1 MSTSER
7 PPSPTLEEINDRVSD
22 IREYLEPSDVEDLF
36 LYLILRYREPSA
48 KATKVQ
54 KVALEF
60 LAWQEA
66 RNEGGAEFHAHGVKD
81 RYSPATIPKDT
92 EGERRAVK
100 ARTFADKLRDKLPKY
115 YRNKFGMPTL
125 DLEELDPKP
134 SEVSAGRAE
143 WIIYIEIPEGKGW
156 KPIIQWR
163 TRSIRK
169 PIEPAGDRVDFECMG
184 SNLKAMEYLA
194 RHIPLAEQ
202 IEDTAIRWDA
212 NNMPYAG
219 LDDFKT
225 ALKKS
230 KARYVLITGPV
241 KYKDYMEVL
250 KEIFWDKSGQGALFK
265 CFRLDRI
272 APIMNFTILY
282 YPDKSSEV
290 LYGYGIQQGKNSV
303 ESTTVFRSNNPDLVK
318 EYKRLFKA
326 LRNHPSSHEISVHD
340 PDFVDS
346 DESESDVS
354 ATVENFRHISI
365 ENLVRK
371 EPTGEINVCVTCS
384 DEIGPLSGILKD
396 YLSATAPIKI
406 LLSHP
411 DSSFLSWREKSL
423 SRNLKKLVRSNL
435 YSLQQ
440 LFPRSNC
447 EVKLTDRVMPVMFVQ
462 IGSTIIFSPF
472 WNGTAA
478 VTSPQ
483 FTVRLN
489 SKTGSFLKE
498 NFDEL
503 WEDEYSMPVGLSV
516 ENIAIPALPQHPH
529 YCKSSHTGILV
540 RKAQPDDAEAVCVI
554 AASRSRETR
563 LKDQIPE
570 RRLAREGFLFYPL
583 TREQYFERISGSDHF
598 WVAEKDGK
606 IVAYCMAYTFAEL
619 RSFTS
624 LTENDQSVLDYF
636 RSWGCEPG
644 CVYFA
649 QAATRLDHEARGAMA
664 ALAMSLPKHAVERG
678 VPAILCEISLQPR
691 NDASLAAANRTG
703 FRMVAT
709 RTKNNPAEK
718 KDRVSG
724 TFMRI
729 LEDKAWR

>member
-1 MSTSER
+1 MNTSQR
-7 PPSPTLEEINDRVSD
+7 PAAPTVEQVNSRVSD
-22 IREYLEPSDVEDLF
+22 ICSYLDPSDERELF
-36 LYLILRYREPSA
+36 WYLIHRAREPSV
-48 KATKVQ
+48 KMVKVY
-54 KVALEF
+54 KVAMEY
-60 LAWQEA
+60 LAWREA
-66 RNEGGAEFHAHGVKD
+66 GGAALGTLSVKD
-81 RYSPATIPKDT
+81 RYSPETLPDPKK
-92 EGERRAVK
+92 GESEAVK
-100 ARTFADKLRDKLPKY
+100 ARTSARDLRAKLWSYYQTNFGMHLSKDRLRDPHP
-115 YRNKFGMPTL
+115 R
-125 DLEELDPKP
+125 
-134 SEVSAGRAE
+134 EVSAGKAE
-143 WIIYIEIPEGKGW
+143 WILYIEIPLGDGYR
-156 KPIIQWR
+156 PIIEWR
-163 TRSIRK
+163 TAAIIQT
-169 PIEPAGDRVDFECMG
+169 IELAEDRIDFECIG
-184 SNLKAMEYLA
+184 TNLQAMQYLA
-194 RHIPLAEQ
+194 KHIPLAQ
-202 IEDTAIRWDA
+202 KIEDTAIRWDA

-219 LDDFKT
+219 LDEFK
-225 ALKKS
+225 AGLKQS
-230 KARYVLITGPV
+230 KATYVLITGPV

-265 CFRLDRI
+265 CFRLDRTV
-272 APIMNFTILY
+272 PIMNFTILY

-303 ESTTVFRSNNPDLVK
+303 ESTTVFRSNHPDLVK

-326 LRNHPSSHEISVHD
+326 LRDHPSSNQISVHD

-354 ATVENFRHISI
+354 ATVENFRQLSI

-371 EPTGEINVCVTCS
+371 EPTGQINVCVTCS
-384 DEIGPLSGILKD
+384 DEIGPLVGILKD
-396 YLSATAPIKI
+396 YLSVTAPIKI

-440 LFPRSNC
+440 LFPRSHC
-447 EVKLTDRVMPVMFVQ
+447 EVKLTDRVMPVMFIQ

-478 VTSPQ
+478 ATSPQ
-483 FTVRLN
+483 FTVRAN

-503 WEDEYSMPVGLSV
+503 WIDEYSLSVGLSA
-516 ENIAIPALPQHPH
+516 ENLVIPPLPQNPN
-529 YCKSSHTGILV
+529 YYISSHTGVSV
-540 RKAQPDDAEAVCVI
+540 RKAHPDDAETVCVI
-554 AASRSRETR
+554 AASRSREAR
-563 LKDQIPE
+563 LKAQISE

-583 TREQYFERISGSDHF
+583 TRDQYRERISGSDHF
-598 WVAEKDGK
+598 WVAERDGK

-619 RSFTS
+619 GSFTF
-624 LTENDQSVLDYF
+624 LTDNDHSVLDYF

-649 QAATRLDHEARGAMA
+649 QAATILSHEARGAMA
-664 ALAMSLPKHAVERG
+664 ELAVCLPKYAVERG

-709 RTKNNPAEK
+709 RTKNNPSEK

-729 LEDKAWR
+729 LEDNAWR

>member
-1 MSTSER
+1 MSTSEGS
-7 PPSPTLEEINDRVSD
+7 PSPSLVEIDARVND
-22 IREYLEPSDVEDLF
+22 IREFLKPQVEDLF
-36 LYLILRYREPSA
+36 VYLIHRDREPSA
-48 KATKVQ
+48 KMTVVQ
-54 KVALEF
+54 HVALEF
-60 LAWQEA
+60 LKWRDA
-66 RNEGGAEFHAHGVKD
+66 RDGNDPDFKTHGFKD
-81 RYSPATIPKDT
+81 RYTPASRPKGNDA
-92 EGERRAVK
+92 EKLAVK
-100 ARTFADKLRDKLPKY
+100 VRTLADKLRDKLFAY
-115 YRNKFGMPTL
+115 YRRNFGMFPQT
-125 DLEELDPKP
+125 DSQPELPQ

-143 WIIYIEIPEGKGW
+143 RIVYIEIPEGEGW
-156 KPIIQWR
+156 KPIIRWR
-163 TRSIRK
+163 TRAIK
-169 PIEPAGDRVDFECMG
+169 KLTEPAGDRVDFECIG
-184 SNLKAMEYLA
+184 TNLEAMQYLA
-194 RHIPLAEQ
+194 KHIPLAEK

-212 NNMPYAG
+212 NNMPYTG
-219 LDDFKT
+219 LDEFKA
-225 ALKKS
+225 ALKQS
-230 KARYVLITGPV
+230 KATYVLITGAV

-250 KEIFWDKSGQGALFK
+250 KEIFWDKSGQGASFK
-265 CFRLDRI
+265 CFRLDRT

-326 LRNHPSSHEISVHD
+326 LRNHSSSNEISVHD

-346 DESESDVS
+346 DKSESDIS
-354 ATVENFRHISI
+354 AVVENFRHLSI

-371 EPTGEINVCVTCS
+371 EPTGQINVCVTCS
-384 DEIGPLSGILKD
+384 DEIGPLVGILKD

-411 DSSFLSWREKSL
+411 DSSFLLWREKSL

-447 EVKLTDRVMPVMFVQ
+447 EVKLTDRVMPVMFIQ

-478 VTSPQ
+478 ATSPQ
-483 FTVRLN
+483 FTVRAN

-503 WEDEYSMPVGLSV
+503 WIDEYSMSVGLSV
-516 ENIAIPALPQHPH
+516 ESIAIPPLSQNPNYHM
-529 YCKSSHTGILV
+529 SSHTGIAV
-540 RKAQPDDAEAVCVI
+540 RKAHSDDAEAVCVI
-554 AASRSRETR
+554 AVSRSREAR
-563 LKDQIPE
+563 MKAQISE

-583 TREQYFERISGSDHF
+583 ATEQYRERISGSDHF
-598 WVAEKDGK
+598 WVAEREGK

-619 RSFTS
+619 SSFTF

-636 RSWGCEPG
+636 HSWGCEPG

-649 QAATRLDHEARGAMA
+649 QAATRLGHEARGAMA
-664 ALAMSLPKHAVERG
+664 ALAVSLPRHAVERG
-678 VPAILCEISLQPR
+678 VPALLCEISLQPR
-691 NDASLAAANRTG
+691 NEASLAAANRTG
-703 FRMVAT
+703 FRMVST

>member
-1 MSTSER
+1 MSSSEQ
-7 PPSPTLEEINDRVSD
+7 PLSPTPVEIDARVND
-22 IREYLEPSDVEDLF
+22 IREILKPQVEDLF
-36 LYLILRYREPSA
+36 FYLIHRDREPSA
-48 KATKVQ
+48 KMTVVQ
-54 KVALEF
+54 HVALEF
-60 LAWQEA
+60 LKWRDA
-66 RNEGGAEFHAHGVKD
+66 RDENDPDFKTHGFKD
-81 RYSPATIPKDT
+81 RYTSASRPKGDDA
-92 EGERRAVK
+92 EKRAVK
-100 ARTFADKLRDKLPKY
+100 VRTLANKLRDKLFAY
-115 YRNKFGMPTL
+115 YQRNFGMPARTHAH
-125 DLEELDPKP
+125 LDPP
-134 SEVSAGRAE
+134 LGEVSAGRAE
-143 WIIYIEIPEGKGW
+143 RIVYIEIPEGEGW
-156 KPIIQWR
+156 KPVIQWR
-163 TRSIRK
+163 TRAIKKS
-169 PIEPAGDRVDFECMG
+169 IEPLGDRVDFECIG
-184 SNLKAMEYLA
+184 TNLDAMQYLA
-194 RHIPLAEQ
+194 KHIPLTEK

-219 LDDFKT
+219 LDEFKA
-225 ALKKS
+225 ALKQS
-230 KARYVLITGPV
+230 KATYVLITGPV

-250 KEIFWDKSGQGALFK
+250 KEIFWDKSEQGALFK
-265 CFRLDRI
+265 CFRLDRT

-326 LRNHPSSHEISVHD
+326 LRNHPSSNEISVHD

-371 EPTGEINVCVTCS
+371 EPTGQINVCVTCS
-384 DEIGPLSGILKD
+384 DEIGPLAGILKD

-411 DSSFLSWREKSL
+411 DSSFLSWREKAL

-447 EVKLTDRVMPVMFVQ
+447 EVKLTDRVMPVMFIQ

-478 VTSPQ
+478 ATSPQ
-483 FTVRLN
+483 FTVRGN

-503 WEDEYSMPVGLSV
+503 WMDEYSMSVGLSV
-516 ENIAIPALPQHPH
+516 ESIVIPPLPQNPN
-529 YCKSSHTGILV
+529 YYVSSHTGISV
-540 RKAQPDDAEAVCVI
+540 RKAHPDDAETVCVI
-554 AASRSRETR
+554 AASRSREAR
-563 LKDQIPE
+563 LKAHISE

-583 TREQYFERISGSDHF
+583 TRDQYRERISGSDHF
-598 WVAEKDGK
+598 WVAENGGQV
-606 IVAYCMAYTFAEL
+606 VAYCMAYTFTEL
-619 RSFTS
+619 CSFTF
-624 LTENDQSVLDYF
+624 LTENDHSVLDYF
-636 RSWGCEPG
+636 HSWGCEPG

-664 ALAMSLPKHAVERG
+664 ALAVSLPKHAVERG
-678 VPAILCEISLQPR
+678 VPALLCEISLQPR
-691 NDASLAAANRTG
+691 NEASLAAANRTG

-709 RTKNNPAEK
+709 RTKYNPAEK